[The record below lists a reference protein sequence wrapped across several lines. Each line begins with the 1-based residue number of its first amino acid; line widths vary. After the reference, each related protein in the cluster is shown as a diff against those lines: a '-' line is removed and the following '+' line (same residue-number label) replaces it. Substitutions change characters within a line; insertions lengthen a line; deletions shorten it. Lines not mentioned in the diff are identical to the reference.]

1 MRIRYLCRRKRAQY
15 EGEFFDLTSAYGGKG
30 VARYRWSRPVSRFE
44 TINIRLGC
52 GGTSASRVS

>member
-15 EGEFFDLTSAYGGKG
+15 EGEFFDLTSAYAGKG